1 MIWIKLYKR
10 QSPGGDVKKPVSD
23 PFKSIEETQQVLRDC
38 IESSRRLTRRSQELL
53 DRHCGNSADPAHNTL
68 GQ

>member
-1 MIWIKLYKR
+1 M
-10 QSPGGDVKKPVSD
+10 KKPVSD

-38 IESSRRLTRRSQELL
+38 IETSRRLTRRSQELL